1 MTSVVGSLLGV
12 TTLMTSCRGERAGAP
27 AVEASPAMAAR
38 VSCLGERAADTV
50 VVSSAAALESA
61 VNAAPPGRNILI
73 APGPYSG
80 GTLTFNRDGTEASP
94 IIIRP
99 QNGPGTVTIDN
110 ADWTL
115 ANTSSW
121 LVIEDIYFEASRVLM
136 CGDHNRVSRCRFRN
150 INRIAI
156 QVNDPD
162 DAHQGARN
170 CRIDHCDFSDMTAD
184 TTCIHLR
191 TSHWG
196 TGSAS
201 TLLVDHNYIHD
212 IPDLPTSGE
221 QAVLNNFANLPTLD
235 LEIGSNLIWEHNL
248 VENVRL
254 GSSSELLTTKIG
266 GMIIRY
272 STFVNCTG
280 EYLQPRAAAFMEWRS
295 NWFENI
301 GSTALHLWGPDNLAI
316 GNRFVGA
323 VDLWVPAGNGNFA
336 DVKSGAAPLKTYAPA
351 TNNRVIGN
359 RMDSGH
365 ILVGAYW
372 SRGTPSVP
380 ADNNLLEA
388 NTRDSGGDAHTLLV
402 SHNGVSPVQLN
413 TTVNATTSEPFTPA
427 VKLTAS
433 DVGLNAADPLC
444 AQR

>member
-1 MTSVVGSLLGV
+1 MTSVVGSLFGA
-12 TTLMTSCRGERAGAP
+12 TTLMTSCRGERTGAP
-27 AVEASPAMAAR
+27 AGESSPPMAAR
-38 VSCLGERAADTV
+38 VSCLGEGDADTV
-50 VVSSAAALESA
+50 VVSSATALESA

-80 GTLTFNRDGTEASP
+80 GTLTFNRDGTEANP

-99 QNGPGTVTIDN
+99 QSGLGTVTIND
-110 ADWTL
+110 ADWKL

-121 LVIEDIYFEASRVLM
+121 LVIEEIYFEGSRVLM

-156 QVNDPD
+156 QVNDRN
-162 DAHQGARN
+162 DANQGARN

-184 TTCIHLR
+184 TTIIHLR
-191 TSHWG
+191 TNHFG
-196 TGSAS
+196 TGAAS
-201 TLLVDHNYIHD
+201 TLLIDYNYIHD
-212 IPDLPTSGE
+212 ISDLGLGGS
-221 QAVLNNFANLPTLD
+221 QATLNSFATFPTLD
-235 LEIGSNLIWEHNL
+235 LAPGTNMIWDHNL

-254 GSSSELLTTKIG
+254 GGNSELLVTKIG
-266 GMIIRY
+266 GMVIRY
-272 STFVNCTG
+272 STFANCSG

-295 NWFENI
+295 NWIENI
-301 GSTALHLWGPDNLAI
+301 SSTALHLWGPDNLAI

-336 DVKSGAAPLKTYAPA
+336 DVKSGVAPIDTYAPA

-359 RMDSGH
+359 RMGSGH
-365 ILVGAYW
+365 ILVGTYW
-372 SRGTPSVP
+372 SKGTPSVP
-380 ADNNLLEA
+380 ANNNLLEA
-388 NTRDSGGDAHTLLV
+388 NTRDSGGNAHALLTE
-402 SHNGVSPVQLN
+402 HNGVSPVQTN

-433 DVGLNAADPLC
+433 DVGLNAADPSC